1 MKKLPLLL
9 LTVIL
14 FAAGGC
20 GYRIGSLAHPQL
32 ESVAVAPVTNE
43 TLSYNAAAVLRQ
55 KLTELFTVDG
65 SMKLKSIHSA
75 DCIVYARILKVEYR
89 ELGVSS
95 SNDDDDFLPEEWKV
109 TVSVEFSVILPGR
122 AKPLIGPKTVT
133 ASAEFVNGT
142 DLETARLNGVK
153 QALFGAARTIV
164 SNLTE
169 AW

>member
-1 MKKLPLLL
+1 MS
-9 LTVIL
+9 L
-14 FAAGGC
+14 FVLCGC
-20 GYRIGSLAHPQL
+20 GYSFTSLTHPPL

-43 TLSYNAAAVLRQ
+43 TLSYNASAVLRQ

-65 SMKLKSIHSA
+65 SMKLKTVQSA
-75 DCIVYARILKVEYR
+75 DCIVYARILKVNFR
-89 ELGVSS
+89 ELGISS
-95 SNDDDDFLPEEWKV
+95 TNDDDDFLPEEWKV
-109 TVSVEFSVILPGR
+109 TVSVEFSVVIPGR

-133 ASAEFVNGT
+133 GTAEFVNGN

-153 QALFGAARTIV
+153 QALFSAAGTIV

>member
-9 LTVIL
+9 LTMSL
-14 FAAGGC
+14 FVLCGC
-20 GYRIGSLAHPQL
+20 GYSFTSLTHPQL

-43 TLSYNAAAVLRQ
+43 TLSYNASAVLRQ

-65 SMKLKSIHSA
+65 SMKLKTVQSA
-75 DCIVYARILKVEYR
+75 DCIVYARILKVNFR
-89 ELGVSS
+89 ELGISS
-95 SNDDDDFLPEEWKV
+95 TNDDDDFLPEEWKV
-109 TVSVEFSVILPGR
+109 TVSVEFSVVIPGR

-133 ASAEFVNGT
+133 GTAEFVNGN

-153 QALFGAARTIV
+153 QALFSAAGTIV